1 MIDQTCIVDQT
12 NRRED
17 IVFPELRTLQTR
29 DKNGDDLP
37 VSKSEGDKQE
47 EEEEVGDEDYM
58 KEEEG
63 EEEDKQAKF

>member
-1 MIDQTCIVDQT
+1 MLISQICFVVWS
-12 NRRED
+12 NWRNNL
-17 IVFPELRTLQTR
+17 VFPELRTLQTR

-63 EEEDKQAKF
+63 EEEDK